1 MHCKTLTNLGTEEW
15 KHFHPVCQTL
25 PRFFDNFL

>member
-1 MHCKTLTNLGTEEW
+1 MHCKTLAKLDTEEW

-25 PRFFDNFL
+25 PHFLDNFL